1 MNEIFLMAT
10 HALGPE
16 ETISVGLGAN
26 NAINV
31 Q

>member
-16 ETISVGLGAN
+16 ETTNIGVGAN
-26 NAINV
+26 KEINV